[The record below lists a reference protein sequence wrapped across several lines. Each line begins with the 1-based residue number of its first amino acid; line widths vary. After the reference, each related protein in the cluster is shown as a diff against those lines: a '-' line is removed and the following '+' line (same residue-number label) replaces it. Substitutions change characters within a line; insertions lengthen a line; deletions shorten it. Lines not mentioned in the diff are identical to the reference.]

1 MVVVVVVVG
10 GGGGGGG
17 SGGVVV
23 VIVTRLI
30 FSHFYSLYSCR
41 PGSKRKNHNCS
52 LLIMATTCLRSRN
65 CKRNTR

>member
-1 MVVVVVVVG
+1 MVVVVVGSVVVVVVV
-10 GGGGGGG
+10 
-17 SGGVVV
+17 VVV

>member
-10 GGGGGGG
+10 GGG
-17 SGGVVV
+17 SGVVVVV
-23 VIVTRLI
+23 VIVTHLI
-30 FSHFYSLYSCR
+30 FSHFYSLLYSCR